1 MKKTIKKLYFV
12 IGIFTAL
19 LSATAI
25 ALYQLAGWV
34 MDTWGLLTTDEIM
47 YHLKAPLQGTNTDMI
62 VDGIE
67 TCLPPAILLLIL
79 MITFMIGLK
88 SKRKQSLISMVLVMV
103 IAFAMMDKAAY
114 GMYVDLDMKTY
125 LKSMSQESN
134 FIEDNYVDPE
144 NVTITFPEQKRNL
157 VYIYLESMESTYA
170 SKEEGGLFEENC
182 IPELTE
188 LAQQNVNF
196 SNTDKLGGGY
206 ATTGAT
212 WTMAGIFAQTIGLPL
227 KLSDSIADGDGN
239 YVLAENYEFSAN
251 ATNLEDILA
260 ENGYTQCFML
270 GSDIVFGGRQ
280 AYFDSHGECEIWDYN
295 TAKQYDK
302 IDEDYYVWWG
312 FEDEKLF
319 EYAKEKMTDL
329 ASSEEPFNLTLL
341 TADTHFEDGYVCDLC
356 GDEFG
361 DDQYANVMACSSRQV
376 AELIQWIQE
385 QPFYENTTIIL
396 SGDHLTMD
404 KDFCIDCDS
413 YERRVYNAFINVP
426 EELDSSFEKTH
437 NREFTTL
444 DMFPT
449 TLAALGATIEGD
461 RLALGTNLFSDEDTL
476 TEKYGIN
483 EFNTELMKKSLFYN
497 VLINDIDYDY

>member
-1 MKKTIKKLYFV
+1 
-12 IGIFTAL
+12 
-19 LSATAI
+19 
-25 ALYQLAGWV
+25 
-34 MDTWGLLTTDEIM
+34 
-47 YHLKAPLQGTNTDMI
+47 
-62 VDGIE
+62 
-67 TCLPPAILLLIL
+67 
-79 MITFMIGLK
+79 
-88 SKRKQSLISMVLVMV
+88 
-103 IAFAMMDKAAY
+103 
-114 GMYVDLDMKTY
+114 
-125 LKSMSQESN
+125 
-134 FIEDNYVDPE
+134 
-144 NVTITFPEQKRNL
+144 
-157 VYIYLESMESTYA
+157 
-170 SKEEGGLFEENC
+170 
-182 IPELTE
+182 
-188 LAQQNVNF
+188 
-196 SNTDKLGGGY
+196 
-206 ATTGAT
+206 
-212 WTMAGIFAQTIGLPL
+212 
-227 KLSDSIADGDGN
+227 
-239 YVLAENYEFSAN
+239 
-251 ATNLEDILA
+251 
-260 ENGYTQCFML
+260 ML

>member
-12 IGIFTAL
+12 IGILTAL

-260 ENGYTQCFML
+260 ENGYTQCFIMV
-270 GSDIVFGGRQ
+270 S
-280 AYFDSHGECEIWDYN
+280 
-295 TAKQYDK
+295 
-302 IDEDYYVWWG
+302 
-312 FEDEKLF
+312 
-319 EYAKEKMTDL
+319 
-329 ASSEEPFNLTLL
+329 
-341 TADTHFEDGYVCDLC
+341 
-356 GDEFG
+356 
-361 DDQYANVMACSSRQV
+361 
-376 AELIQWIQE
+376 
-385 QPFYENTTIIL
+385 
-396 SGDHLTMD
+396 
-404 KDFCIDCDS
+404 
-413 YERRVYNAFINVP
+413 
-426 EELDSSFEKTH
+426 
-437 NREFTTL
+437 
-444 DMFPT
+444 
-449 TLAALGATIEGD
+449 
-461 RLALGTNLFSDEDTL
+461 
-476 TEKYGIN
+476 
-483 EFNTELMKKSLFYN
+483 
-497 VLINDIDYDY
+497 